1 MLHCGVNEGG
11 ACKYQRKYK
20 RDEVPGR
27 TPNHIGRAENF
38 AAAVLYLMMHCT
50 RSSGEAGEY
59 QPGNKRETSTNKGR
73 RNSGRFRSER
83 KLADVCRLGACRG
96 GERSF

>member
-20 RDEVPGR
+20 RGEVPGR
-27 TPNHIGRAENF
+27 APNRIGRGENVTTT
-38 AAAVLYLMMHCT
+38 VLYWMMHCT
-50 RSSGEAGEY
+50 RSSDEAGEY
-59 QPGNKRETSTNKGR
+59 QPENKRETSTNKGR

-96 GERSF
+96 GERAL